1 MVLTNFECWAH
12 GETADAVN
20 FETGPARN
28 STVVDPFNAR
38 VVSHIASASNGYYGY
53 AIVNNEAAAVASAAD
68 NNNNSCNNNNLQQQ
82 HQQQQQQQ
90 AMQVNDDG
98 VSAAAAAA
106 VSAARCKKRCFA
118 MGHEQLDMEMDNLT
132 AVKRCRFD
140 DADLVAQYCNDFFSM
155 PATQMIGTQACLMD
169 YDYDVQQQQMQQ
181 QQQQQQLLL
190 QQQQQQQ
197 QQEHPRI
204 HQHYQDSPERER
216 KREQEQQLQQP
227 QPQRQL
233 SKNDIQLDDKCE
245 TKLLAD
251 SADLY
256 IATHGGCLHHFKPL
270 PLCRSLEPEEEFD
283 I

>member
-1 MVLTNFECWAH
+1 
-12 GETADAVN
+12 
-20 FETGPARN
+20 
-28 STVVDPFNAR
+28 
-38 VVSHIASASNGYYGY
+38 
-53 AIVNNEAAAVASAAD
+53 
-68 NNNNSCNNNNLQQQ
+68 
-82 HQQQQQQQ
+82 
-90 AMQVNDDG
+90 
-98 VSAAAAAA
+98 
-106 VSAARCKKRCFA
+106 
-118 MGHEQLDMEMDNLT
+118 
-132 AVKRCRFD
+132 
-140 DADLVAQYCNDFFSM
+140 M

-169 YDYDVQQQQMQQ
+169 YDYDVQQQQMQQQ

-204 HQHYQDSPERER
+204 HQHYQDSPERE
-216 KREQEQQLQQP
+216 REQEQQLQQP

-256 IATHGGCLHHFKPL
+256 IATHGGCLHHYKPL

>member
-12 GETADAVN
+12 GETAADAAVN

-28 STVVDPFNAR
+28 STAVVDPFNAR

-53 AIVNNEAAAVASAAD
+53 AIVNNNEAAAAAAAAAAD
-68 NNNNSCNNNNLQQQ
+68 NNNNSCNNNNIQQL
-82 HQQQQQQQ
+82 QQQQQQ
-90 AMQVNDDG
+90 AMQVNDVD
-98 VSAAAAAA
+98 AAAAA
-106 VSAARCKKRCFA
+106 AARCKKRCFG
-118 MGHEQLDMEMDNLT
+118 MGHEMDNLT

-140 DADLVAQYCNDFFSM
+140 DADLVAQYCNDFFSL

-169 YDYDVQQQQMQQ
+169 FDYDMQQQQMQQ
-181 QQQQQQLLL
+181 EQPL
-190 QQQQQQQ
+190 QQQQPQEQQPY
-197 QQEHPRI
+197 PRI
-204 HQHYQDSPERER
+204 HQHYQDSPQR
-216 KREQEQQLQQP
+216 KREQQLQ

-233 SKNDIQLDDKCE
+233 SKNHIQVDDKCE

-256 IATHGGCLHHFKPL
+256 IATHGGCLHHYKPL
-270 PLCRSLEPEEEFD
+270 PLCSSLEPEEEFD